1 MLGANMYWHD
11 PKVTTVNKSR
21 PSQINRLIEFYLV
34 GNAMLS
40 LSRSRGHTTHTSA
53 GVTAR
58 CLIHTQRP
66 VCSLIR
72 KRIYLE
78 RGSV

>member
-40 LSRSRGHTTHTSA
+40 HKLILVLVLQHNANTHTKASM
-53 GVTAR
+53 
-58 CLIHTQRP
+58 
-66 VCSLIR
+66 
-72 KRIYLE
+72 
-78 RGSV
+78 